1 MANAW
6 ASLCGLLPYEWAQ
19 YAFMQNALLAVFL
32 LAPLFAL
39 PGCLVINNRMA
50 FFSDAMG
57 HAALTGVAIGA
68 ILGIAQPLPAMLLF
82 AMFLAC
88 AISLLRRTGSV
99 PADTVISMVMTGSMA
114 LGIVILSRQGGFAR
128 YSRYLIGDLLSITA
142 ADLWMIG
149 AALLFVAVV
158 WVLLFN
164 RLYLIS
170 FNEPLARSR
179 GIGVGRYDMFF
190 SMTVA
195 AIVTVAVQW
204 IGILVISSLLV
215 LPAAAARNIA
225 PSIRRYVLFAVG
237 ISLVSCLSGLI
248 LSYYLAT
255 AAGATIVLVSLG
267 LYVTSLVPRLFR
279 RP

>member
-1 MANAW
+1 MASAW
-6 ASLCGLLPYEWAQ
+6 ASACGLLPFEWAQ
-19 YAFMQNALLAVFL
+19 YAFMQNALLAVLL

-68 ILGIAQPLPAMLLF
+68 LAGIAQPLPSMLVF

-88 AISLLRRTGSV
+88 AISLLRRVGSV
-99 PADTVISMVMTGSMA
+99 PTDTVISLVMTGSMA

-128 YSRYLIGDLLSITA
+128 YSRYLIGDLLSISA
-142 ADLWMIG
+142 ADLLMIG
-149 AALLFVAVV
+149 VTLLFVLIV
-158 WVLLFN
+158 WALHFN

-170 FNEPLARSR
+170 FNEPIARSR
-179 GIGVGRYDMFF
+179 GINTKRYDMFF

-195 AIVTVAVQW
+195 FIVTIAVQW

-215 LPAAAARNIA
+215 LPAAAARSIA
-225 PSIRRYVLFAVG
+225 VSLRGYVTGAAA
-237 ISLVSCLSGLI
+237 ISLASCLSGLI
-248 LSYYLAT
+248 LSYYLET
-255 AAGATIVLVSLG
+255 AAGATIVLVALCLYMLSLA
-267 LYVTSLVPRLFR
+267 PRMFR
-279 RP
+279 RS